1 MIGGGSH
8 ARGAMMLKEWRY
20 RCQQLCD
27 ISRDRSDTYGSRID
41 SGLRRWPKTG
51 GVSQT
56 PRPSR
61 AVAEVEKRDDF
72 LASRELGFDLTQ
84 RFLFGKPMVNRGFAG
99 RTRAGRLVMHERRRE

>member
-1 MIGGGSH
+1 
-8 ARGAMMLKEWRY
+8 MLKEWRY

-56 PRPSR
+56 PRPSQRLWGR
-61 AVAEVEKRDDF
+61 AVAEVENRDDF

-84 RFLFGKPMVNRGFAG
+84 SFCSVNQW
-99 RTRAGRLVMHERRRE
+99 